1 MGILRIHLAALQ
13 VRANEPTTCAV
24 QIVCGRPNDTV
35 TIRLSQTAG
44 LDPPYTARSRTQLD
58 GAGEGN
64 VIFEVTLAGPA
75 TAALHAQEE
84 ISAVA
89 LAPDDITVKVL

>member
-13 VRANEPTTCAV
+13 VRANQPTTCAV
-24 QIVCGRPNDTV
+24 QIVGGRPNDTV

-44 LDPPYTARSRTQLD
+44 MDPPYSARSKTELD
-58 GAGEGN
+58 GSGEGN
-64 VIFEVTLAGPA
+64 AIFEVTLAGPA
-75 TAALHAQEE
+75 TASLHAQEE

-89 LAPDDITVKVL
+89 LAPDDVTVKVL

>member
-13 VRANEPTTCAV
+13 VRANEQITCAV
-24 QIVCGRPNDTV
+24 QIAGGRANDTV
-35 TIRLSQTAG
+35 TIRLCQTAG
-44 LDPPYTARSRTQLD
+44 MDPLYTARSKTQLD
-58 GAGEGN
+58 ATGDGN
-64 VIFEVTLAGPA
+64 AIFQVTLAGPA
-75 TAALHAQEE
+75 TASLHAQEE

>member
-13 VRANEPTTCAV
+13 VHANQPTTCSV
-24 QIVCGRPNDTV
+24 QISGGRPNDIV

-44 LDPPYTARSRTQLD
+44 REPMYSARAKTELD

-64 VIFEVTLAGPA
+64 AIFQVTLAGPA
-75 TAALHAQEE
+75 TASLHAQEE
-84 ISAVA
+84 VSGVA
-89 LAPDDITVKVL
+89 LAPDDVTVKVL